1 MGLRPKPRAGTAGD
15 GFGGWSWF
23 LVGFGDWIGFGDWF
37 GLVGLDGWIWFGWFW
52 LVGFGW
58 FVVSR

>member
-1 MGLRPKPRAGTAGD
+1 MVLVVGL
-15 GFGGWSWF
+15 
-23 LVGFGDWIGFGDWF
+23 
-37 GLVGLDGWIWFGWFW
+37 GLVGLDGWFWFGWIWFWIW